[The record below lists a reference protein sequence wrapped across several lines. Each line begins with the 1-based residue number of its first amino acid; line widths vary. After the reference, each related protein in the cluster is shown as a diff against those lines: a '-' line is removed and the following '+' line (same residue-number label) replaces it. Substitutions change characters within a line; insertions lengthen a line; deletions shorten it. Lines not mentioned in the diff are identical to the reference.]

1 MMWSPSAVLFH
12 TRSSWDLVHGKKFA
26 FYILPIHDHTMSRN
40 AELDTIQK
48 QLLDDS
54 DYYRMVDD
62 EYGKEFQALGNS
74 GCQKLAAELDYTHRI
89 EKENCVERDSYTR
102 YEFTVSIL
110 DSGNRVLA
118 QDVGSCDTQERPTSS
133 LHNIRAMAK
142 TRAWQRALKTAA
154 CVNDR
159 LVSDLGPTER
169 AADAQPRAAPQ
180 PAPQPAPQANS
191 NGSKPSGSK
200 PNGSKP
206 NGQECACAIG
216 DVTEPRLANGVYVC
230 GTCSKPIQKA
240 KRIQFLSARS

>member
-1 MMWSPSAVLFH
+1 MWSPSAVLFH

-89 EKENCVERDSYTR
+89 ERENCVERDSYTR

-169 AADAQPRAAPQ
+169 AADAQPRAATRTTGKLQ
-180 PAPQPAPQANS
+180 RCKAQRVKAQRVKAQRV
-191 NGSKPSGSK
+191 KAQRVKAQRVKAQRSGVRVR
-200 PNGSKP
+200 N
-206 NGQECACAIG
+206 
-216 DVTEPRLANGVYVC
+216 R
-230 GTCSKPIQKA
+230 
-240 KRIQFLSARS
+240 